1 MFDEWKMVKSLF
13 SYNASEPGQN
23 DCKNLAEYNCT
34 SLGDVVFLDFQ
45 SDPFGGGIID
55 NTWDSHK
62 SDVKWNL
69 KKHPFSTKLPNR
81 AFVVILC
88 IGALLRDTNVPH
100 RHRSDAHTF
109 L

>member
-45 SDPFGGGIID
+45 SDPFGGG
-55 NTWDSHK
+55 S
-62 SDVKWNL
+62 
-69 KKHPFSTKLPNR
+69 
-81 AFVVILC
+81 
-88 IGALLRDTNVPH
+88 
-100 RHRSDAHTF
+100 
-109 L
+109 